1 MITLL
6 EKNGRYKKI
15 VTSKADIAGSLSSRT
30 YKTLV
35 LPSDGHGR
43 IDLHAERSIYTAGDI
58 RAHCTHVSIVKELCM
73 DGWKVL
79 K

>member
-35 LPSDGHGR
+35 LPSDGNGR
-43 IDLHAERSIYTAGDI
+43 IDLHAER
-58 RAHCTHVSIVKELCM
+58 
-73 DGWKVL
+73 
-79 K
+79 